1 MTVDHEALAAPK
13 KSIKQGCSVFPK
25 RENKRGTLTDQ
36 RRTLQVSLR
45 FALWNVTC
53 CHPLASVET
62 LGDTGPCVCLAS
74 RVDLGDDI
82 VRRKNTGRARLR
94 GRAGEEGQQEA
105 WEGEDSELNFGKIDF
120 KVPMGHRVKTARVR
134 EVCPQWCRGWPRAPV
149 YLCVLWNPQMFLS
162 FSYLTCKLGVFIAH
176 AVVKSKQ
183 SVNIGCCF
191 ECPLAWQGAQNCFFE
206 GWFFW
211 NILRNG
217 CVLLSHL
224 GGLSPGEED
233 LDQKGDRILLAA
245 RW

>member
-36 RRTLQVSLR
+36 RRMLQVSLR

-82 VRRKNTGRARLR
+82 VRRKNTGRARLG

-149 YLCVLWNPQMFLS
+149 YLCVLWNPLNVFELQLP
-162 FSYLTCKLGVFIAH
+162 YLQIRSVHSTCCCEIK
-176 AVVKSKQ
+176 AVSKH
-183 SVNIGCCF
+183 
-191 ECPLAWQGAQNCFFE
+191 
-206 GWFFW
+206 
-211 NILRNG
+211 R
-217 CVLLSHL
+217 VLLWVPI
-224 GGLSPGEED
+224 GLTGSS
-233 LDQKGDRILLAA
+233 KLLLW
-245 RW
+245 RMVFLEYSL